1 MYKILFSICF
11 VLFLLCSSLLRAEP
25 EEITI
30 ALVGGAVIDGNG
42 GVPIENGIVVVRG
55 NTIVAVGD
63 VSSVV
68 IPDDALVVNITDKA
82 ILPGLADM
90 HVHLVGGWDGV
101 STDMLGY
108 QRYLNA
114 LLYAGVT
121 TVLDMGNVM
130 PYILQMRD
138 EISTGTVVGPRVY
151 CVGPLVDGAAPA
163 WPPLS
168 IALVNS
174 SQVPEVVSLL
184 ARSKVDAVKAYG
196 GLSIPLLQELVRVAA
211 DHSLPVFVDMWSRNG
226 SFDVASTGI
235 AAFAHMPRRPLESS
249 VVALAVE
256 RDIRFISTL
265 AVYESFSRRR
275 LQNTTFLEHPLIAD
289 THPPAF
295 DKALRAYATRTLTEE
310 EKLGIAVRLTN
321 LQNAISNVQILNDAG
336 VMIVAG
342 TDAPYPGVIQGE
354 AIHRELELLVE
365 AGLSPLEAISTATS
379 NAAALMEADDWGS
392 IEVGKKADLIVVNG
406 RPDRNISDS
415 REIHLVMQNGKILD
429 RDALKFDPAIDPG
442 FGAKSSVHSVD

>member
-1 MYKILFSICF
+1 MYKIVFSISF
-11 VLFLLCSSLLRAEP
+11 VLFLLCSSALGAEP
-25 EEITI
+25 EETTI

-63 VSSVV
+63 VISVV
-68 IPDDALVVNITDKA
+68 IPDNAQVINITDKA

-101 STDMLGY
+101 SGDMLGY

-121 TVLDMGNVM
+121 TVLDIGNVM
-130 PYILQMRD
+130 PYVLQMRD
-138 EISTGTVVGPRVY
+138 EISAGTVVGPRLY
-151 CVGPLVDGAAPA
+151 CVGPLVDGAVPA

-168 IALVNS
+168 IGLVNS
-174 SQVPEVVSLL
+174 SQVPDIVSLL
-184 ARSKVDAVKAYG
+184 ERSNVDAVKAYS

-211 DHSLPVFVDMWSRNG
+211 DRSLPVFVDMWSRNG
-226 SFDVASTGI
+226 SYDVAATGI
-235 AAFAHMPRRPLESS
+235 AAFAHMPTRPLELS

-256 RDIRFISTL
+256 KEIRFISTL
-265 AVYESFSRRR
+265 TVFESISQRR
-275 LQNTTFLEHPLIAD
+275 LQNMTFLEHSLIAD

-295 DKALRAYATRTLTEE
+295 DKALRAFATRTLTEE
-310 EKLGIAVRLTN
+310 EKSEIALRLTN
-321 LQNAISNVQILNDAG
+321 LQNAISNVQKLNEAG
-336 VMIVAG
+336 VMIIAG

-392 IEVGKKADLIVVNG
+392 IEVGKKANLIVVNG

-429 RDALKFDPAIDPG
+429 RGALKFDPENDPG
-442 FGAKSSVHSVD
+442 FGANAAFQ